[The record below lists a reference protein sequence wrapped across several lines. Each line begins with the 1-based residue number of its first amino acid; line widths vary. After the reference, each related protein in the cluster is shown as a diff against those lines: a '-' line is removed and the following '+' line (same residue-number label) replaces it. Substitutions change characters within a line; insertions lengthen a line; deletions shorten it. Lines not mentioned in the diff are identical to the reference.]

1 MTLRHIRLVASLV
14 DQPQVKMTAPLRTWL
29 LIPREV
35 QSSSWGLSMFRGP
48 IYVRAESAS
57 QARSL
62 AAQEF
67 RKPDAPACDDNSP
80 WLDEGLVSCVETDAA
95 RYTGIDKCVLFA

>member
-1 MTLRHIRLVASLV
+1 MRLRHIGVVASLV
-14 DQPQVKMTAPLRTWL
+14 DQPQVKMTSVLRTWL
-29 LIPREV
+29 LVPREM
-35 QSSSWGLSMFRGP
+35 QSSSWDLSIFRGP

-67 RKPDAPACDDNSP
+67 RKPDAPGSDDHSP
-80 WLDEGLVSCVETDAA
+80 WLDEDLVGCVETDVA
-95 RYTGIDKCVLFA
+95 RYTG